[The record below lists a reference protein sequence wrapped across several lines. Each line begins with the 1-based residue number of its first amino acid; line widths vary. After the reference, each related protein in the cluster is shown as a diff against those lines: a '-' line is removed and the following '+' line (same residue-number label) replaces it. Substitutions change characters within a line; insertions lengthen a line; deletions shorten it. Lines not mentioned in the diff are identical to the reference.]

1 MIVTDISHVIWF
13 ILDMGVGLKTITFKN
28 WKLSPTQQ
36 RQVQRKIKELRG
48 DERELLMW
56 DHILKRLLIL
66 SVSTCYLWM
75 YDKSNKSKIHK
86 YVTFMLFEYT
96 SLKMV
101 FAYPYVDTKIWGF
114 QINKI
119 YLYISIV
126 CIFYR
131 DLHLSATFKAISI
144 KVISHQ
150 KSQAR

>member
-1 MIVTDISHVIWF
+1 MIVADISHVIWF

-75 YDKSNKSKIHK
+75 YDKRNKSKIHE
-86 YVTFMLFEYT
+86 YVTFTLFKYIR
-96 SLKMV
+96 LKIV
-101 FAYPYVDTKIWGF
+101 FQYRWDQCSVLLIDTQIWSF
-114 QINKI
+114 QINEI
-119 YLYISIV
+119 YLYVSSI
-126 CIFYR
+126 CMI
-131 DLHLSATFKAISI
+131 H
-144 KVISHQ
+144 
-150 KSQAR
+150 